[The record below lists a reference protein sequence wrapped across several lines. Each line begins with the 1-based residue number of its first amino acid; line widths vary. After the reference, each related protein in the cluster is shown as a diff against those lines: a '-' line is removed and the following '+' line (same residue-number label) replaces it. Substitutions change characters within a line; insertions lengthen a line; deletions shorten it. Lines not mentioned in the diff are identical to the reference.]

1 MVLIHSVEQGGAVI
15 QVHARLSPAARSA
28 LGQPHGRSIRLFL
41 RTAQNKLKTLLYQR
55 RKSRATPRS
64 FLTGSFQELLV

>member
-1 MVLIHSVEQGGAVI
+1 MALFHSVEQRGAVI
-15 QVHARLSPAARSA
+15 QIHAWLSSAARSA

-41 RTAQNKLKTLLYQR
+41 RTTQDKLKTLLDQR
-55 RKSRATPRS
+55 RKRSATPRS